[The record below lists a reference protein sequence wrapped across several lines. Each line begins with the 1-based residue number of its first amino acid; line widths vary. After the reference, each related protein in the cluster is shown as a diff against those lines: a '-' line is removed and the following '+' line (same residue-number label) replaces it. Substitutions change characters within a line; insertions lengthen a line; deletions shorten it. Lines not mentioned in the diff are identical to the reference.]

1 MSLDELDD
9 LFDLDDLSF
18 DYPTADQLFTMYGI
32 FLNDFVKNKI
42 TVFGKELTVNMSKST
57 HRDFKSKAE
66 TFVHIITRKNKY
78 TGKRE
83 YDRYRANRIHW
94 VRLILENSEDGRI
107 LCFERINDEGKN
119 QLYFWY
125 KEQDFIIILR
135 EIEPSLLLVTSFCV
149 DATEKNMYTS
159 WYRQY
164 MKA

>member
-1 MSLDELDD
+1 MSLAELED
-9 LFDLDDLSF
+9 LIDIADLRVDA
-18 DYPTADQLFTMYGI
+18 PTPTQLYQMYGI
-32 FLNDFVKNKI
+32 FLNDFVTNKI
-42 TVFGKELTVNMSKST
+42 SIQGKELTVNISKSN
-57 HRDFKSKAE
+57 HRDFKGKAE

-94 VRLILENSEDGRI
+94 IRPILENCEDSRI
-107 LCFERINDEGKN
+107 LRFERINDKGIN

-125 KEQDFIIILR
+125 KEQDFIVILR
-135 EIEPSLLLVTSFCV
+135 EVKPSLLLVTSFCV

-164 MKA
+164 SKA